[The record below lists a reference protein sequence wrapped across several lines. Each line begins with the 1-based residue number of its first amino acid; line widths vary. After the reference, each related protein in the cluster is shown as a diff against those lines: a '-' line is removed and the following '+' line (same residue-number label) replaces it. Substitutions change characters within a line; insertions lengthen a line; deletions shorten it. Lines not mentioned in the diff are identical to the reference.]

1 MEDLRGRDAAGPPD
15 AKNTEPDVLDA
26 SSRSLSLV
34 VSPPPPPARMRLEEP
49 APLPEMPILLIDP
62 TGPLVDDDDGDDD
75 DDFRNLLIDAA
86 PVLNIDEEEDFKRP
100 EDEDRFD

>member
-15 AKNTEPDVLDA
+15 AEKTEPDVLDA

-34 VSPPPPPARMRLEEP
+34 VSPPPPARMCLEDP

-62 TGPLVDDDDGDDD
+62 TGPLVVDD

-86 PVLNIDEEEDFKRP
+86 PVRNFDDEEEDFKRP